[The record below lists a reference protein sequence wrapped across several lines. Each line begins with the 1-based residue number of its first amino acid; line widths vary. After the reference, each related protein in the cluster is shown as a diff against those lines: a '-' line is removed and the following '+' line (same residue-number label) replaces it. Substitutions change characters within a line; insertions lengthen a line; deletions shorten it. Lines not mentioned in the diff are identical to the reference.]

1 MRVPPIVASSTVLF
15 ENGRG
20 SIEIE
25 PEFWVVIEEMKTDRC
40 TGVDVRSDGFAVDRF
55 IAVSFCQACCC
66 AWSEVVVE
74 EEEEEETHIHGVKYM
89 G

>member
-1 MRVPPIVASSTVLF
+1 VGVPPIVASNTVLF

-25 PEFWVVIEEMKTDRC
+25 PEFWMVVEEMKTDRC
-40 TGVDVRSDGFAVDRF
+40 TGVEVGSSGFAVDHSV
-55 IAVSFCQACCC
+55 AVSFCEACCC
-66 AWSEVVVE
+66 AWCEVE
-74 EEEEEETHIHGVKYM
+74 EEEEEEGHIHGR